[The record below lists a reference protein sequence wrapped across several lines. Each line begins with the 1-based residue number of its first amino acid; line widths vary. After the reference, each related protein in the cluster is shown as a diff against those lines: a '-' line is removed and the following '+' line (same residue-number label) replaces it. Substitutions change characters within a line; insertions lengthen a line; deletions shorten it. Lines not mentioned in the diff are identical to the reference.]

1 MLDSD
6 GYKKIFI
13 VNIGTANR
21 ILTPE
26 NTLESII
33 LLIKYVSILEFGMLS
48 KFRFMLLLIF
58 LANLTEDNYDVFT
71 LFENVQP
78 QERRFSF
85 DLFVV
90 SLQWLL

>member
-6 GYKKIFI
+6 GYKKKFI

-58 LANLTEDNYDVFT
+58 LANLTEDNYHVFT
-71 LFENVQP
+71 R

>member
-6 GYKKIFI
+6 GHKKKFI

-71 LFENVQP
+71 LFENVQR

>member
-6 GYKKIFI
+6 GYKKKFI

-71 LFENVQP
+71 R

-85 DLFVV
+85 DFFVV

>member
-6 GYKKIFI
+6 GYKKKFI

-48 KFRFMLLLIF
+48 KFRFMLLLVF

-71 LFENVQP
+71 LFENVQR

>member
-6 GYKKIFI
+6 GYKKKFI

-58 LANLTEDNYDVFT
+58 LANLTEDNYHVFT
-71 LFENVQP
+71 R

-85 DLFVV
+85 DFFVV